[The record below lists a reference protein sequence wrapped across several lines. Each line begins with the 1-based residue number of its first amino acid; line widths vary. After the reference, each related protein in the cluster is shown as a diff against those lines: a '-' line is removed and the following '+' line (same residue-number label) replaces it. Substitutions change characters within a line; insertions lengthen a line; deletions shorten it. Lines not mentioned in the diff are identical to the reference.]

1 MKRVIHAEDLIGRTV
16 HDIENAR
23 VGRIEEIE
31 VTTARDR
38 CWVETF
44 VLGARGLLQ
53 RLSFR
58 GIGPLFIRSLAQEGQ
73 RRAIRV
79 PWDKMDLS
87 RPQRPK
93 LRCRKDEL

>member
-1 MKRVIHAEDLIGRTV
+1 MKRIIHAEDLIGRNV
-16 HDIENAR
+16 HDAENER

-31 VTTARDR
+31 VTTISGR
-38 CWVETF
+38 CYVETF
-44 VLGARGLLQ
+44 VLGARGLLE

-58 GIGPLFIRSLAQEGQ
+58 GIAPLFIRGLAQEGE